1 MKIAYVSCQYLKIN
15 FYVRIDLMKI
25 KITYL
30 ILIFFLLGVL
40 NIFRADFS
48 LNMVL
53 ATDCDTLTG
62 EEKEICEE
70 EKDDLEDNIEELED
84 KLDKKEAEKAI
95 LERNLNRVQ
104 GAVYTTEQ
112 AIGNTE
118 KQIKETENDMSDK
131 EKYLD
136 FLDISMMRKK
146 EALSK
151 IIQESYYDSNQ
162 SHILN
167 FFDKDNFLKMIIN
180 IDSYSRINEEI
191 LGLVN
196 EIKSDRELIE
206 NEKNKLNLTIQE
218 KEELLD
224 IKESQKKAL
233 EREAYGIA
241 EEVEEKM
248 ESIESLRSK
257 LSETKNDLNKL
268 LGKTYNTEDV
278 KEAIKFAS
286 KQTGVRKGFL
296 FGMLSIESRLGASV
310 GGCTYKQS
318 RMSGTRAEIFKE
330 ICEELD
336 YDYKKQKVSCPP
348 SSYKGTGGA
357 MGAAQF
363 MSDTWR
369 AYEKKISNAT
379 GHNPSDPWNLV
390 DGVMAMALKL
400 ENDGATKDGKT
411 TITSPCNGKKISIKW
426 EEYASLKYLGWSCYG
441 LTNYAKRV
449 QVLSGNY
456 DQL

>member
-1 MKIAYVSCQYLKIN
+1 MKNKIILP
-15 FYVRIDLMKI
+15 F
-25 KITYL
+25 L
-30 ILIFFLLGVL
+30 IIFLSGALIF
-40 NIFRADFS
+40 FRADFS
-48 LNMVL
+48 LNKVR
-53 ATDCDTLTG
+53 AVDCDALVG
-62 EEKEICEE
+62 EEKDACEE
-70 EKDDLEDNIEELED
+70 KQDDLEDDIDELES
-84 KLDKKEAEKAI
+84 KLDKKEAEKAV
-95 LERNLNRVQ
+95 LERNLNRVK

-118 KQIKETENDMSDK
+118 NQIKETEKNIENK
-131 EKYLD
+131 ENYLEI
-136 FLDISMMRKK
+136 LEISMSRKR
-146 EALSK
+146 EALEK
-151 IIQESYYDSNQ
+151 IIQNSYYDSDQ
-162 SHILN
+162 PFLFSFIDKES
-167 FFDKDNFLKMIIN
+167 FFAKIVNMDNYLRF
-180 IDSYSRINEEI
+180 NEEV
-191 LGLVN
+191 LSLVDD
-196 EIKSDRELIE
+196 IKEDKETIE
-206 NEKNKLNLTIQE
+206 EETDKLSVAVKE

-233 EREAYGIA
+233 EVEAYGIQ

-268 LGKTYNTEDV
+268 LGKTYDTDDV

-318 RMSGTRAEIFKE
+318 RMSGTRAEIFKD

-348 SSYKGTGGA
+348 ASYKGTGGA

-369 AYEKKISNAT
+369 AYEKKIANAT
-379 GHNPSDPWNLV
+379 GHNPPDPWNLV

-400 ENDGATKDGKT
+400 ENDGGTKDGKT

-449 QVLSGNY
+449 QALSGNY

>member
-1 MKIAYVSCQYLKIN
+1 MKILNKNKILFLIVIALISLN
-15 FYVRIDLMKI
+15 FLRIDFI
-25 KITYL
+25 
-30 ILIFFLLGVL
+30 VSS
-40 NIFRADFS
+40 S
-48 LNMVL
+48 LA

-62 EEKEICEE
+62 EEKATCEE
-70 EKDDLEDNIEELED
+70 EKDNIKDDIDELEK
-84 KLDKKEAEKAI
+84 KLDKKEAEKAL
-95 LERNLNRVQ
+95 LEKNLGKVQ

-112 AIGNTE
+112 AIDKTQEQIEETE
-118 KQIKETENDMSDK
+118 KNIKNK
-131 EKYLD
+131 EKYLED
-136 FLDISMMRKK
+136 LEESMERKK
-146 EALSK
+146 EALRK
-151 IIQESYYDSNQ
+151 MVQESY
-162 SHILN
+162 LN
-167 FFDKDNFLKMIIN
+167 SEQPFLFTFFDKGSFLEKVTN
-180 IDSYSRINEEI
+180 IDSYLRVNEEV
-191 LGLVN
+191 LVLVDD
-196 EIKSDRELIE
+196 IKKDRASIKGETVELDESI
-206 NEKNKLNLTIQE
+206 KE

-224 IKESQKKAL
+224 VKESQKKAL

-241 EEVEEKM
+241 EEVEERAD
-248 ESIESLRSK
+248 SIESLRSK
-257 LSETKNDLNKL
+257 LAETKSDLNKL
-268 LGKTYNTEDV
+268 LGKTYDTNDV

-310 GGCTYKQS
+310 GGCNYKES
-318 RMSGTRAEIFKE
+318 RMSGTRAEIFKD
-330 ICEELD
+330 ICKELD

-348 SSYKGTGGA
+348 ASYKGTGGA

-369 AYEKKISNAT
+369 GYENKIANAS
-379 GHNPSDPWNLV
+379 GHNPPDPWNLV

-449 QVLSGNY
+449 QALSGNY

>member
-1 MKIAYVSCQYLKIN
+1 MKN
-15 FYVRIDLMKI
+15 KI
-25 KITYL
+25 KFIF
-30 ILIFFLLGVL
+30 IAIFFLGALSLAKV
-40 NIFRADFS
+40 DF
-48 LNMVL
+48 NVAKVL
-53 ATDCDTLTG
+53 AVDCDTLSG
-62 EEKEICEE
+62 EEKTACEE
-70 EKDDLEDNIEELED
+70 ERDKAEDEIEDDIEELE
-84 KLDKKEAEKAI
+84 KKVDKKAAEKAL
-95 LERNLNRVQ
+95 LEKNLGKVK
-104 GAVYTTEQ
+104 GAVYS
-112 AIGNTE
+112 TE
-118 KQIKETENDMSDK
+118 KAIDNTQTEIEKTEKNIKN
-131 EKYLD
+131 
-136 FLDISMMRKK
+136 K
-146 EALSK
+146 EAYLADLEKSLDK
-151 IIQESYYDSNQ
+151 RREALKSMLQESYVNSEQ
-162 SHILN
+162 PFLFT
-167 FFDKDNFLKMIIN
+167 FFDKDNFLESVTNVDNFLKVKE
-180 IDSYSRINEEI
+180 SV
-191 LGLVN
+191 LVLV
-196 EIKSDRELIE
+196 EDIKKDRENIK
-206 NEKNKLNLTIQE
+206 NETAQLDSAIKE

-241 EEVEEKM
+241 EEVEEVAD
-248 ESIESLRSK
+248 SIESLRTK
-257 LSETKNDLNKL
+257 LSDMKNDLNKL
-268 LGKTYNTEDV
+268 LGKSYDTNDV

-310 GGCTYKQS
+310 GGCDFKQS
-318 RMSGTRAEIFKE
+318 RMSSARAAIFKD

-336 YDYKKQKVSCPP
+336 YNYKKQKVSCPP

-369 AYEKKISNAT
+369 GYEDKIANAS
-379 GHNPSDPWNLV
+379 GHNPPDPWNLV

-400 ENDGATKDGKT
+400 ENDGATKGGKT

-449 QVLSGNY
+449 QELSGNY

>member
-1 MKIAYVSCQYLKIN
+1 MKN
-15 FYVRIDLMKI
+15 KI
-25 KITYL
+25 KFLLL
-30 ILIFFLLGVL
+30 IVFFLGASNISGV
-40 NIFRADFS
+40 DFGVS
-48 LNMVL
+48 KAWAV
-53 ATDCDTLTG
+53 DCDVLTG
-62 EEKEICEE
+62 EEKTACED
-70 EKDDLEDNIEELED
+70 EKDDIEDDIEKLE
-84 KLDKKEAEKAI
+84 KKINKTEAEKAQ
-95 LERNLNRVQ
+95 LDSLLKKKQ
-104 GAVYTTEQ
+104 GAVYTTSQ
-112 AIGNTE
+112 AIANTQSQIDATE
-118 KQIKETENDMSDK
+118 KNIKNKKQYLEEL
-131 EKYLD
+131 EKS
-136 FLDISMMRKK
+136 IEKKK
-146 EALSK
+146 EALRK
-151 IIQESYYDSNQ
+151 TMQENYVNSSQ
-162 SHILN
+162 PFLFI
-167 FFDKDNFLKMIIN
+167 FFDKDNFLDAVTS
-180 IDSYSRINEEI
+180 IDNLLRVKEEI
-191 LGLVN
+191 LILVD
-196 EIKSDRELIE
+196 EIKKDRESVK
-206 NEKNKLNLTIQE
+206 NETVMLDNTVKE

-233 EREAYGIA
+233 EREAYAIQ
-241 EEVEEKM
+241 EEVEEKA

-268 LGKTYNTEDV
+268 LGKSYDTNDV

-310 GGCTYKQS
+310 GGCDFKQS
-318 RMSGTRAEIFKE
+318 RMSAARATIFKD

-336 YDYKKQKVSCPP
+336 YNYKKQKVSCPP

-369 AYEKKISNAT
+369 GYESKIANAS
-379 GHNPSDPWNLV
+379 GHSVPDPWNLV

-400 ENDGATKDGKT
+400 ENDGATKGGKT
-411 TITSPCNGKKISIKW
+411 TIASPCNGKKISIKW

-449 QVLSGNY
+449 QALSGNY